1 MLTRILLSFLFVFL
15 VSAPPGWAADMR
27 LMLPAACAPGQD
39 CWVVNYADMNPA
51 RDKAEDYT
59 CGAATYD
66 EHEGTDFGLK
76 DTAQMKAG
84 VSVLAAAPGKVLSIR
99 DGLPDRQPTKQE
111 IEEMLASAKGCG
123 NGVLVDHGN
132 GWQSIYCQM
141 RGGTIAVKKGDTV
154 TAGQRLGDIGQSGAA
169 EFPHLHFGLFQ
180 NRKTID
186 PFSGTAAEG
195 GCGKSKGSMWMEGI
209 DVDYQ
214 PLSIFATGFSAE
226 VPNFDNI
233 RADATGIAT
242 SSPSVDVM
250 AFWAGFYG
258 LHKGDHVVLNII
270 GPDGKIF
277 ATQSIEQKED
287 RSRQYY
293 FVGRKIADPLIP
305 GAYKGTVQVE
315 RAIAGSTTEKL
326 KRNSEKQL
334 TVLNAAGK

>member
-1 MLTRILLSFLFVFL
+1 MFTRIILSLIVLFA
-15 VSAPPGWAADMR
+15 SPAAYAADLR

-39 CWVVNYADMNPA
+39 CWVVNYTDMNPA
-51 RDKAEDYT
+51 KDQAQDYT

-84 VSVLAAAPGKVLSIR
+84 VSVLAAAPGKVLSVR
-99 DGLPDRQPTKQE
+99 DGLPDRQPSKAE
-111 IEEMLASAKGCG
+111 IDEMLANAKGCG
-123 NGVLVDHGN
+123 NGVLLDHGN

-141 RGGTIAVKKGDTV
+141 RGGTIAVKKGDNV
-154 TAGQRLGDIGQSGAA
+154 AAGQKIGEVGQSGAA

-180 NRKTID
+180 NGKTVD
-186 PFSGTAAEG
+186 PFSGTLAEG
-195 GCGKSKGSMWMEGI
+195 GCGKSKGSMWIEGI
-209 DVDYQ
+209 DVDYE
-214 PLSIFATGFSAE
+214 PLSIFTNGFSAE
-226 VPNFDNI
+226 VPNFDTI

-242 SSPSVDVM
+242 SSPAIDVLT
-250 AFWAGFYG
+250 FWAGFYG
-258 LHKGDHVVLNII
+258 LHKGDKVVMSII

-277 ATQSIEQKED
+277 ATQVTEQKED

-293 FVGRKIADPLIP
+293 FVGRKIGDPLLP

-315 RAIAGSTTEKL
+315 RAIAGSATEKL

-334 TVLNAAGK
+334 TVLNPIDK